1 MRMTSII
8 FSLLCVVLNS
18 NAKAEFRGAVG
29 ISALETVFGLTA
41 YRAEIGLPLNL
52 SLYGEYDTGDAD
64 LIIVEIDYEHT
75 FQGMRFYVL
84 PWKDHEGPYLAAGEA
99 DLTGTVD
106 DDDVSG
112 TGDALEIG
120 YTRRWGIFYASSGL
134 RRTRSNGVD
143 FFTYPTSIGINIGF

>member
-1 MRMTSII
+1 
-8 FSLLCVVLNS
+8 
-18 NAKAEFRGAVG
+18 
-29 ISALETVFGLTA
+29 
-41 YRAEIGLPLNL
+41 
-52 SLYGEYDTGDAD
+52 
-64 LIIVEIDYEHT
+64 
-75 FQGMRFYVL
+75 MRFYVL